1 MSYAIETKKRRFERI
16 LDSLTDNASAQSL
29 ASASS
34 QNSHRTNGPD
44 ASKRRRLSPASSSAP
59 ATTVSLTAHYLP
71 SSRAAFLERLET
83 FRHVTKWH
91 ISSTETVNAS
101 VWAKRGWICE
111 DSDTV
116 FCGACKQRLHV
127 DLNVDDQPADPRE
140 EQDSTEDSFALSRDI
155 HEGLVQRYQDLV
167 VAAHAQNCP
176 WRKRGCDG
184 SIQRIEGLL
193 NTRNALQGL
202 KARYESLVP
211 SMHQVPAV
219 EQQPNVSEAELKELR
234 FSDGEEEQNLSLDL
248 VRLAICGWERKTDD
262 VIECRFCFRSLGLW
276 LYRGE
281 SPMIE
286 KLDPLDSHLEYCPW
300 RSPAAQD
307 TETTA
312 YQNSSEMKH
321 KYAGWELVYHAIT
334 KDNAKRRTGMG
345 STSTPTP
352 TPIPTTDV
360 HGGNLL
366 PPSASESLTNEQR
379 EKKRL
384 DLIRRVK
391 ELKKPFSP
399 TAEQGQSSRH
409 PVIPSTL
416 RGQIPF
422 PARRTLARA
431 NPTPPN
437 SMTVASITAAT
448 HTPPKQHAS
457 REMALGCVILLRAAA
472 ERTRVA
478 AEERARASVQW
489 NRRQVLIKLPARLFP
504 FPTTAWSP
512 RYVRRVPV
520 ALTADKV
527 KEAAAKVENA
537 AAEAVSNPAQ
547 AKNDFLHRPA
557 VRAAL
562 PFINGGLSGMFATA
576 VIQPVDMIKVRLQ
589 LAGEGSKGGP
599 KPTVMG
605 VTREVIAGGRVLD
618 LYKGLSAGLL
628 RQAVYTT
635 ARLGFFDTFQ
645 DILETRAGQ
654 NGTKVTFAERAGAGL
669 SAGGL
674 AALVGNPA
682 DLALIRMQSDGLK
695 PVDQRANYRSVFDA
709 LFRISKNEGVGA
721 LWTGCYPTVLR
732 AMALNFGQLSF
743 FSESK
748 AQLKQRFPDLSE
760 NTTRFGASAIAG
772 FFASFFSLPFD
783 FLKTR
788 LQRQSKGLDGKYPY
802 KGFFD
807 CFQKVLRQEGPL
819 RFYRGFGTYYVR
831 IAPHARF
838 RSLLFLP
845 AGATDNSDNSLLAHA
860 IDLAATM
867 TPAELLLSLVLTGT
881 QTHYE
886 HPGVIDDKRLEH
898 LLLAGKQIL
907 YKSHQESDVRQAL
920 GFSPKIWKEL
930 TDCVSKG
937 VDVLEAVCFVTT
949 TRQSGTN
956 MNDSSHSMMN
966 KNANGGYASVSDAVA
981 RNYLGLVKDIERLND
996 LCTIARNLLATTR
1009 KAQNLAAEMGF
1020 DQCVL
1025 RVVELCVRVASRGFD
1040 GEGGRND
1047 PASTAAATT
1056 VAAAAAGHTV
1066 SGAQNAQATVMSR
1079 NEERW
1084 QKVVNLYKRLLITC
1098 LQFLHNFIMHNE
1110 QRKLVLDEP
1119 REAMEDV
1126 AEKLRMT
1133 EKNIRSTTAEFLS
1146 ASEKAAA
1153 EGHLTY
1159 SIEDVQKL
1167 FELMSQQKG
1176 GEATQEQA
1184 RVLMEKIKAD
1194 MDRLNGLS
1202 PTDQEALARM
1212 GAMLKGGT
1220 TAEQREDNSTAAALL
1235 EQVVS
1240 SDKRAIEQQARQ
1252 SVHLPDLTT
1261 YADLVSASQEITD
1274 KDLEMPRTSQ
1284 SAAETLKEAKDELM
1298 ARLQE
1303 PVAHLD
1309 ENGEIEYEVDP
1320 NQDIL
1325 DEDDMLDSA
1334 QESLEASEEG
1344 DDDESYQ
1351 RHHDQ
1356 ERGLLTDVP
1365 LVLGPT
1371 EIEALPMIIQ
1381 AGIVDNFG
1389 TTKQTAAERQ
1399 NQKNMQAVRCHI
1411 LLAQEA
1417 GRNVLRELLIF
1428 IAAWDLPDDEFYFK
1442 MMVQIMEAILK
1453 NGLMSHA
1460 YSDFGQAKDIISP
1473 AQAVVIKILTHIFR
1487 TKYSPTSTNNG
1498 GEAPKPR
1505 MPATLSRVDV
1515 LTVRYI
1521 FTVFRGNIVPETC
1534 ALIYLQGQIRAGLA
1548 LAEDFPL
1555 NLWDMER
1562 VYEGVYQFLEFFA
1575 VLTEN
1580 NDWKRL
1586 LIEWEIVYDLVTLI
1600 KELDAS
1606 IPKVSLID
1614 AAAAGAHHPPPPPP
1628 PPATVNL
1635 IVLVLSSLVWKSPLV
1650 QRQIREHGGIDTILS
1665 CTQYDGNNLYI
1676 KEHAVMCI
1684 KFLLEGNE
1692 ENQRLVEALEA
1703 GGVSGEDEGR
1713 WRERGFEIAVGE
1725 GGRGEEGQ

>member
-1 MSYAIETKKRRFERI
+1 
-16 LDSLTDNASAQSL
+16 
-29 ASASS
+29 
-34 QNSHRTNGPD
+34 
-44 ASKRRRLSPASSSAP
+44 
-59 ATTVSLTAHYLP
+59 
-71 SSRAAFLERLET
+71 
-83 FRHVTKWH
+83 
-91 ISSTETVNAS
+91 
-101 VWAKRGWICE
+101 
-111 DSDTV
+111 
-116 FCGACKQRLHV
+116 
-127 DLNVDDQPADPRE
+127 
-140 EQDSTEDSFALSRDI
+140 
-155 HEGLVQRYQDLV
+155 
-167 VAAHAQNCP
+167 
-176 WRKRGCDG
+176 
-184 SIQRIEGLL
+184 
-193 NTRNALQGL
+193 
-202 KARYESLVP
+202 
-211 SMHQVPAV
+211 
-219 EQQPNVSEAELKELR
+219 
-234 FSDGEEEQNLSLDL
+234 
-248 VRLAICGWERKTDD
+248 
-262 VIECRFCFRSLGLW
+262 
-276 LYRGE
+276 
-281 SPMIE
+281 
-286 KLDPLDSHLEYCPW
+286 
-300 RSPAAQD
+300 
-307 TETTA
+307 
-312 YQNSSEMKH
+312 
-321 KYAGWELVYHAIT
+321 
-334 KDNAKRRTGMG
+334 
-345 STSTPTP
+345 
-352 TPIPTTDV
+352 
-360 HGGNLL
+360 
-366 PPSASESLTNEQR
+366 
-379 EKKRL
+379 
-384 DLIRRVK
+384 
-391 ELKKPFSP
+391 
-399 TAEQGQSSRH
+399 
-409 PVIPSTL
+409 
-416 RGQIPF
+416 
-422 PARRTLARA
+422 
-431 NPTPPN
+431 
-437 SMTVASITAAT
+437 
-448 HTPPKQHAS
+448 
-457 REMALGCVILLRAAA
+457 
-472 ERTRVA
+472 
-478 AEERARASVQW
+478 
-489 NRRQVLIKLPARLFP
+489 
-504 FPTTAWSP
+504 
-512 RYVRRVPV
+512 
-520 ALTADKV
+520 
-527 KEAAAKVENA
+527 
-537 AAEAVSNPAQ
+537 
-547 AKNDFLHRPA
+547 
-557 VRAAL
+557 
-562 PFINGGLSGMFATA
+562 
-576 VIQPVDMIKVRLQ
+576 
-589 LAGEGSKGGP
+589 
-599 KPTVMG
+599 
-605 VTREVIAGGRVLD
+605 
-618 LYKGLSAGLL
+618 
-628 RQAVYTT
+628 
-635 ARLGFFDTFQ
+635 
-645 DILETRAGQ
+645 
-654 NGTKVTFAERAGAGL
+654 
-669 SAGGL
+669 
-674 AALVGNPA
+674 
-682 DLALIRMQSDGLK
+682 
-695 PVDQRANYRSVFDA
+695 
-709 LFRISKNEGVGA
+709 
-721 LWTGCYPTVLR
+721 
-732 AMALNFGQLSF
+732 
-743 FSESK
+743 
-748 AQLKQRFPDLSE
+748 
-760 NTTRFGASAIAG
+760 
-772 FFASFFSLPFD
+772 
-783 FLKTR
+783 
-788 LQRQSKGLDGKYPY
+788 
-802 KGFFD
+802 
-807 CFQKVLRQEGPL
+807 
-819 RFYRGFGTYYVR
+819 
-831 IAPHARF
+831 
-838 RSLLFLP
+838 
-845 AGATDNSDNSLLAHA
+845 
-860 IDLAATM
+860 M

-920 GFSPKIWKEL
+920 GFSPKIWQGL
-930 TDCVSKG
+930 TNCVSKG

-949 TRQSGTN
+949 TRQSGNSTN
-956 MNDSSHSMMN
+956 HSSHSSVN
-966 KNANGGYASVSDAVA
+966 RNTYGGYTSVSDAVA

-1025 RVVELCVRVASRGFD
+1025 RVVELCA
-1040 GEGGRND
+1040 
-1047 PASTAAATT
+1047 PA
-1056 VAAAAAGHTV
+1056 V
-1066 SGAQNAQATVMSR
+1066 SR

-1110 QRKLVLDEP
+1110 QRKLVLWLDLFGNSQNQQHQQQNEHEAELIPIADDP
-1119 REAMEDV
+1119 RESVEDL
-1126 AEKLRMT
+1126 AEKLRLT
-1133 EKNIRSTTAEFLS
+1133 EKNIRSTTAEFLR

-1194 MDRLNGLS
+1194 MDKLSGLS
-1202 PTDQEALARM
+1202 PSDQEAVAKM
-1212 GAMLKGGT
+1212 GAILEGGT
-1220 TAEQREDNSTAAALL
+1220 TADKRDGDSTVQIPEQSM
-1235 EQVVS
+1235 S
-1240 SDKRAIEQQARQ
+1240 SDKRTIEQASRQ
-1252 SVHLPDLTT
+1252 SLQLPDLTT

-1320 NQDIL
+1320 NQEDIV

-1334 QESLEASEEG
+1334 QESLEVSEDEEEEE
-1344 DDDESYQ
+1344 DDESYQ

-1487 TKYSPTSTNNG
+1487 TKYSPTSTNNS

-1505 MPATLSRVDV
+1505 VPAPLSRVDV

-1614 AAAAGAHHPPPPPP
+1614 TAATTPLDD
-1628 PPATVNL
+1628 PALFEWRNLKKL

-1665 CTQYDGNNLYI
+1665 CTQYDGNNPYI

-1692 ENQRLVEALEA
+1692 ENQRLVETLEA
-1703 GGVSGEDEGR
+1703 RGVAGGEEEENR
-1713 WRERGFEIAVGE
+1713 WRERGFEIAVAD
-1725 GGRGEEGQ
+1725 GGRVELRRRGGGGPE